1 MWTYIDVNHT
11 VCKQQTHEP
20 TPVYIICPAGV
31 PFEVLFN
38 KRFHWAPIN
47 LWSLVFW
54 YIKFPCLVH
63 DTKYQLKWNAINI
76 TNRTYLVIEK
86 FINDQCLYISYN
98 YIVIF
103 VWYTYFICMLIYN
116 ITIYYNYIV
125 IFVWYMLIYDI
136 TIYHQFR
143 WPANRKL

>member
-1 MWTYIDVNHT
+1 MWTYDINHT
-11 VCKQQTHEP
+11 VSLTVTHEP
-20 TPVYIICPAGV
+20 TLGEYHLSSWVSIWGSV
-31 PFEVLFN
+31 K
-38 KRFHWAPIN
+38 KRGFTEHQLN
-47 LWSLVFW
+47 LWSLVIW

-136 TIYHQFR
+136 TIYHQFC
-143 WPANRKL
+143 